1 MKELMLD
8 LATFEEGC
16 PPSIYMEAPEVLILV
31 GAAIFSWES
40 PEFCV
45 LQERKSLVLEP
56 VVLMIAV
63 AGLCAFLN
71 EL

>member
-1 MKELMLD
+1 
-8 LATFEEGC
+8 
-16 PPSIYMEAPEVLILV
+16 MEAPEVLILV

-40 PEFCV
+40 PESCV

-63 AGLCAFLN
+63 DGLCTL
-71 EL
+71 LKVL